1 MTEIINFKDLIN
13 IELCLNKPT
22 LKERIREYNKNKNKQ
37 LYKNKNFN
45 TVSLSDIGVSNGVS
59 DNVSNGVSDNVSNGV
74 SDNNLEPKIEI
85 IGDKKFIT
93 TYDTNDLGRT
103 VKNVKEY
110 KMEKRKIKI
119 PKVISERRKW
129 TKFGASSGLPP
140 GPDEASTT
148 KVCEDVFFE
157 FTKRNKAIDDSEDR
171 EGGGS
176 IKNIFS
182 AVGGSGTA
190 VICRYCGGNHWSM
203 KCANKDTGGVGAR
216 GVGARGVGS
225 GGVGSGGGKSK
236 YVPPSMRNG
245 AEGAG
250 SMGGAEGNRGIKRN
264 REENTIRVS
273 NISENATENDIRDL
287 FKRYGY
293 IKRLFYKNEKGF
305 AFITYDTMWSCEE
318 AVVEVHRHCYDYL
331 VLSVE
336 IAKSK

>member
-1 MTEIINFKDLIN
+1 MIYIINFKDLIN

-22 LKERIREYNKNKNKQ
+22 LKQRIREYNKNKNK
-37 LYKNKNFN
+37 NFN
-45 TVSLSDIGVSNGVS
+45 TVSFSDTIDVSNIDVSNIDVSNIEVSNIDVNDTVS
-59 DNVSNGVSDNVSNGV
+59 DND
-74 SDNNLEPKIEI
+74 LEPKIEI

-93 TYDTNDLGRT
+93 TYDTDNLGRT

-110 KMEKRKIKI
+110 KMEKREIKI
-119 PKVISERRKW
+119 PKVVSERRKW
-129 TKFGASSGLPP
+129 TKFGASAGLPP
-140 GPDEASTT
+140 GPDKASTT

-157 FTKRNKAIDDSEDR
+157 FTKRNTIIDDSGDG
-171 EGGGS
+171 EGGGGG

-203 KCANKDTGGVGAR
+203 KCTNKDVGTGGVGT
-216 GVGARGVGS
+216 
-225 GGVGSGGGKSK
+225 GGVGDGVGKSK

-245 AEGAG
+245 VEGTG
-250 SMGGAEGNRGIKRN
+250 SVEGIKRN

-273 NISENATENDIRDL
+273 NISDNATENDIRDL

-305 AFITYDTMWSCEE
+305 AFITYDTMRSCEE
-318 AVVEVHRHCYDYL
+318 AVTEVHRHLYDYL

>member
-45 TVSLSDIGVSNGVS
+45 TVSLSDIGVSDIG
-59 DNVSNGVSDNVSNGV
+59 VSNGVSDN
-74 SDNNLEPKIEI
+74 DLEPKIEI

-203 KCANKDTGGVGAR
+203 KCANKDAGGVGAR
-216 GVGARGVGS
+216 GVGSGGVGS

-245 AEGAG
+245 AEGT
-250 SMGGAEGNRGIKRN
+250 GGVEGIKRN

-305 AFITYDTMWSCEE
+305 AFITYDTMRSCEE